1 MARRKTRS
9 ACVDLEALWRS
20 DLSAFARHLGVALPP
35 QTLRG
40 IRTVEG
46 QEWRAAL
53 DFQNPAHVKFD
64 EEARW
69 RYAEEMLWLAAG
81 SEVIERRDADVR
93 SGKIREVRVTM
104 GMNWKAKATANVRA
118 SVGLPWRRRVC
129 DLLEHP
135 AVQAGIDAD
144 LFPIL
149 RDLVKAALADQAEA
163 YKLRDQPDD
172 APLNARRAREKA
184 INARHARD
192 EASEPPEGMAGIVKR
207 LEDYRDRKNA
217 EGRSESARAGGYSNK
232 NNQKSRNDKNALFT
246 ELDGRRSKS
255 SLPIRGGRPNQRA
268 IREDIVEKDSRWK
281 RYGSDTLADWIRD
294 WANERGVGYKSG
306 MKKIPR
312 KKGGGC

>member
-192 EASEPPEGMAGIVKR
+192 EASEPPEGMAGIVKQ
-207 LEDYRDRKNA
+207 LEGYRDRKNA
-217 EGRSESARAGGYSNK
+217 EGRYKNSRRGGLSTEKNKKARATREGVFEYLDTNK
-232 NNQKSRNDKNALFT
+232 D
-246 ELDGRRSKS
+246 
-255 SLPIRGGRPNQRA
+255 SLPMYSRRPNQKKIA
-268 IREDIVEKDSRWK
+268 DLLASMDEFSEYEGETLKRWVK
-281 RYGSDTLADWIRD
+281 EWAD
-294 WANERGVGYKSG
+294 ERGVGYQSG
-306 MKKIPR
+306 KTR
-312 KKGGGC
+312 KPARQG